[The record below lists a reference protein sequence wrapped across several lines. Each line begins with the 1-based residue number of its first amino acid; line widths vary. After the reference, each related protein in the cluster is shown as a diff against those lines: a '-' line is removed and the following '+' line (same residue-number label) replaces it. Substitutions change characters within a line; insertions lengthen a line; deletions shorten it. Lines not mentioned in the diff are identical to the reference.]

1 MKFLCDHMLGTLA
14 KWLRLL
20 GQDVTYPGPVAD
32 NDLKAEA
39 EKEGR
44 TVLTRDRELAGRVPD
59 ALYVASDDLDEQ
71 LLQVLRAFGIP
82 PDLSPERCSVCNAP
96 LAAVPKAEAA
106 GKVPEKVL
114 EYQQEF
120 WHCPSCGRFYWKG
133 SHWTRMEERLRD
145 LRRNPEGTTKG
156 SPAPEA

>member
-1 MKFLCDHMLGTLA
+1 MKFLADHMLGTLA

-44 TVLTRDRELAGRVPD
+44 TILTRDRELAGRV
-59 ALYVASDDLDEQ
+59 AGGIYIESDDLEEQ
-71 LLQVLRAFGIP
+71 LLQVMRAFGIP
-82 PDLSPERCSVCNAP
+82 PDLRPERCSVCNSP
-96 LAAVPKAEAA
+96 LAAVAKADVA

-120 WHCPSCGRFYWKG
+120 WHCAKCGRFYWKG
-133 SHWTRMEERLRD
+133 SHWTRMEERLRA
-145 LRRNPEGTTKG
+145 LREKSGGPV
-156 SPAPEA
+156 S